1 MAEDTNQDDASKK
14 PEPTG
19 VPSPAEATAPASPA
33 ESQTPGAA
41 IPEGVVASATPDGSN
56 PAEHKQGDQV
66 GTADNPPIEGAPAV
80 PGVDRNST
88 PGAARPAGGGG
99 RGRMQGGSGGTG
111 GGGAGGGGG
120 RSGGGRDSRGGGR
133 AGGRNRG
140 RDSGRESDDSIETS
154 VIKIYRCAKVVKGGR
169 TFSFAA
175 LVVAGDRAGKI
186 GIGYGKANEVPS
198 AVEKATKEARAGMFT
213 VPLKGTTIPHKIR
226 GKTGASEVI
235 LVPALPGTGVTAG
248 KVVRPALELAGITDI
263 LTKTYGAES
272 AKNVLKATIDAL
284 KRLRTKE
291 SVREFRGVELP
302 EGAGELVAG

>member
-1 MAEDTNQDDASKK
+1 MADDDTNQK
-14 PEPTG
+14 PEPQANAP
-19 VPSPAEATAPASPA
+19 VPTVSET
-33 ESQTPGAA
+33 TPGAPTDVVA
-41 IPEGVVASATPDGSN
+41 AGSPEGGN
-56 PAEHKQGDQV
+56 PAEHTEGGQT
-66 GTADNPPIEGAPAV
+66 GTTDNPPLEGAGATPSVA
-80 PGVDRNST
+80 RNNNPS
-88 PGAARPAGGGG
+88 AARPAGGGGG

-111 GGGAGGGGG
+111 GGGAGGGSGGG
-120 RSGGGRDSRGGGR
+120 RSGSGGRDSGRGGR
-133 AGGRNRG
+133 SGGRNRG

-175 LVVAGDRAGKI
+175 LVVAGDRSGKI

-198 AVEKATKEARAGMFT
+198 AVEKATKEARAGMFE

-226 GKTGASEVI
+226 GKTGASEVV

-291 SVREFRGVELP
+291 SVREFRGVDLP